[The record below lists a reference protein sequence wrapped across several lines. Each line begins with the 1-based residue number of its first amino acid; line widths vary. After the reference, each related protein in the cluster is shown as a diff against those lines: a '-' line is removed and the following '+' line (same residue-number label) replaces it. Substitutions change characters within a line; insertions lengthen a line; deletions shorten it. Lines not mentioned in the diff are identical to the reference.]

1 MDEWFYCIFRKA
13 VTHVYVC
20 RYDLCNDNGSIFGIY
35 VIIRKILHPEVLAG
49 YSSNMAVLLLIGGLM
64 MFFLG
69 LIGEYIGRI
78 YICINNAPQFAL
90 KDMINIDEDEEKKNN
105 K

>member
-1 MDEWFYCIFRKA
+1 MIWLRLFITGPIIPPSIPVVVYA
-13 VTHVYVC
+13 VAASVSV
-20 RYDLCNDNGSIFGIY
+20 G
-35 VIIRKILHPEVLAG
+35 K
-49 YSSNMAVLLLIGGLM
+49 LLIGGLM

-90 KDMINIDEDEEKKNN
+90 KDMINIDEDEEKKEQ
-105 K
+105 